1 MGRNQFSK
9 VRDKS
14 VNIGRQTRRRE
25 AAKMRQKVIE
35 FLERDENSR
44 NMTGRDDFT
53 KSETR
58 EKTQTRV
65 LTHYLS
71 SLYQTFMSENPDA
84 KLSFSSFTRSR
95 PARIRQTALIIRD
108 TCLCTKHQNMP
119 LTLKSLKSENIE
131 CSINGEKII

>member
-58 EKTQTRV
+58 EKNTNTRV
-65 LTHYLS
+65 
-71 SLYQTFMSENPDA
+71 NP
-84 KLSFSSFTRSR
+84 LSF
-95 PARIRQTALIIRD
+95 I
-108 TCLCTKHQNMP
+108 
-119 LTLKSLKSENIE
+119 TLSDAHV
-131 CSINGEKII
+131 